1 MSTEQQEANK
11 KIATW
16 LSGDATLY
24 QEARRIAKGVP
35 IPPFGEVFEYRDMEL
50 FDFVF
55 EVLFA
60 GEYGER
66 VFEELGIDLRY
77 LNEIREELDEDDV
90 YGADWELIRK
100 TLLREI

>member
-1 MSTEQQEANK
+1 MSSQ
-11 KIATW
+11 KIIAW

-24 QEARRIAKGVP
+24 AEARKIAKGRP
-35 IPPFGEVFEYRDMEL
+35 IPPYGEIFEYGDNDL
-50 FDFVF
+50 QNFVY

-60 GEYGER
+60 GEYGEH
-66 VFEELGIDLRY
+66 VFEELGIDLRH

>member
-1 MSTEQQEANK
+1 MSSQ
-11 KIATW
+11 KIIAW

-24 QEARRIAKGVP
+24 AEARKIAKGRP
-35 IPPFGEVFEYRDMEL
+35 IPPYGEIFEYGDNDL
-50 FDFVF
+50 QNFVY

-60 GEYGER
+60 GDYGE
-66 VFEELGIDLRY
+66 FAFIQLGIDLRY
-77 LNEIREELDEDDV
+77 LNETREELDEDDV